1 MEELFAEESQLDK
14 TDISAKILNKGMYHR
29 LFQKHHIIVPQ
40 LSEVYELALAY
51 YEGIILSD
59 KELIR
64 SGAYFSRIGGEF
76 THHFLMCTGDPVLL
90 PDHSSSR
97 LKSFFSNNQFRT
109 GYATHGLFP
118 YRGKFHPQ
126 MIKALINIM
135 GLKPGNTILDPMMG
149 SGTVLIEASLMGIKS
164 IGFDASPFCEFMAR
178 TKYDALSLSQ
188 TPLNRAEKNFEQ
200 IFDFF
205 TKFAG
210 KPILGS
216 KKKET
221 SIKSKIQEAQI
232 DFPAANLKELM
243 DIIKTDDVNAVNFL
257 LLAYLDS
264 AGYSERSKR
273 KSPLLQFKSI
283 LERYVFVVKKINRVV
298 KFLEIQPAETMISK
312 GDARTMSIEN
322 CSVDGIL
329 FSPPYSFAINY
340 LLNDSFHL
348 NFFGEDIG
356 ELQKDM
362 VGLRGKN
369 IKEKY
374 ALYIKDME
382 RILSECARV
391 LKPECFCTIIVGT
404 NDNQLSKALGVPK
417 NQVIGLHKTV
427 INLASRYGFSLTRLL
442 SRRISGIANTMRN
455 EFIVI
460 LRKNQVLPIAGR

>member
-1 MEELFAEESQLDK
+1 MEERFAEESQLGK
-14 TDISAKILNKGMYHR
+14 TDISAGILSNGMYHR
-29 LFQKHHIIVPQ
+29 LFQKHHMIIPQ

-51 YEGIILSD
+51 YESRILSD
-59 KELIR
+59 EELLR
-64 SGAYFSRIGGEF
+64 NGAYFSRIGGEL

-90 PDHSSSR
+90 PGHSSSR
-97 LKSFFSNNQFRT
+97 LKSFFINNQFRT

-188 TPLNRAEKNFEQ
+188 EPLNRAEKTFEQ
-200 IFDFF
+200 VFDFF

-210 KPILGS
+210 KPVLGS

-221 SIKSKIQEAQI
+221 PIKNRIQEAKI
-232 DFPAANLKELM
+232 DFAASNFKKLI
-243 DIIKTDDVNAVNFL
+243 DIIQTDDINTVNFL

-283 LERYVFVVKKINRVV
+283 LERYVFVVRKIDRVL
-298 KFLEIQPAETMISK
+298 KFLKIQLAETEISK
-312 GDARTMSIEN
+312 GDARTMSIED

-348 NFFGEDIG
+348 NFFGENIG

-374 ALYIKDME
+374 ALYIEDME

-391 LKPECFCTIIVGT
+391 LRPECFCTIIIGT

-417 NQVIGLHKTV
+417 SQVTGLHKTV
-427 INLASRYGFSLTRLL
+427 INLACQHGFSLTRLL
-442 SRRISGIANTMRN
+442 SRRISGIANTMRD

-460 LRKNQVLPIAGR
+460 LRKN

>member
-1 MEELFAEESQLDK
+1 MEELFAEESEWDK
-14 TDISAKILNKGMYHR
+14 TDISAKILSKGMYHR
-29 LFQKHHIIVPQ
+29 LFQKHHMIIPQ

-51 YEGIILSD
+51 YESSILSD
-59 KELIR
+59 QELIR
-64 SGAYFSRIGGEF
+64 NSAYFSRIGGEF
-76 THHFLMCTGDPVLL
+76 TRHFLMCTGDPVLL
-90 PDHSSSR
+90 PNHSSSR

-149 SGTVLIEASLMGIKS
+149 SGTVLIEASLMGINS
-164 IGFDASPFCEFMAR
+164 IGFDASPFCKFMAR

-188 TPLNRAEKNFEQ
+188 NPLNRAEKNFEQ
-200 IFDFF
+200 VFDFF

-210 KPILGS
+210 KPVLGS
-216 KKKET
+216 KKKENPT
-221 SIKSKIQEAQI
+221 KDRIQEAQI
-232 DFPAANLKELM
+232 DFSDSNSKELV
-243 DIIKTDDVNAVNFL
+243 DIIETDDANAMNFL

-283 LERYVFVVKKINRVV
+283 LERYVFVVKKIDRVL
-298 KFLEIQPAETMISK
+298 KFLEMRPAEAAISK
-312 GDARTMSIEN
+312 GDARTMSLEK

-374 ALYIKDME
+374 TLYIEDME

-391 LKPECFCTIIVGT
+391 LKPGCFCTIIVGT
-404 NDNQLSKALGVPK
+404 NDNQISKALGVPK
-417 NQVIGLHKTV
+417 GQVTGLHKTV
-427 INLASRYGFSLTRLL
+427 INLASQNGFSLARLL

-460 LRKNQVLPIAGR
+460 LRKN

>member
-1 MEELFAEESQLDK
+1 MEELFAEESELGK
-14 TDISAKILNKGMYHR
+14 TDISAKILSKGMYHR
-29 LFQKHHIIVPQ
+29 LFQKHHMIIPQ

-51 YEGIILSD
+51 YESSILSD
-59 KELIR
+59 KELVR
-64 SGAYFSRIGGEF
+64 NSAYFSRIGGEF
-76 THHFLMCTGDPVLL
+76 TRHFLMCTGDPVLL
-90 PDHSSSR
+90 PNHSSSR

-149 SGTVLIEASLMGIKS
+149 SGTVLIEASLMGVKS
-164 IGFDASPFCEFMAR
+164 IGFDASPFCKFMAR
-178 TKYDALSLSQ
+178 TKYDALSLPQ
-188 TPLNRAEKNFEQ
+188 NPLNRAERNFEPL
-200 IFDFF
+200 FDFF

-210 KPILGS
+210 KPILGG

-221 SIKSKIQEAQI
+221 PIKNRIQEVQT
-232 DFPAANLKELM
+232 DFGGSNLKELM
-243 DIIKTDDVNAVNFL
+243 DIIETDDINTMNFL

-283 LERYVFVVKKINRVV
+283 LERYVFVVKKIDRVLN
-298 KFLEIQPAETMISK
+298 FLEIRPAETVISR
-312 GDARTMSIEN
+312 GDARAMSVDDS
-322 CSVDGIL
+322 SVDGIL

-356 ELQKDM
+356 ELQKNM

-374 ALYIKDME
+374 ALYIEDMK

-391 LKPECFCTIIVGT
+391 LRSERFCTIIVGT

-417 NQVIGLHKTV
+417 SQVTGLHKTV
-427 INLASRYGFSLTRLL
+427 INLASQYGFSLTRLL

-460 LRKNQVLPIAGR
+460 LRKN